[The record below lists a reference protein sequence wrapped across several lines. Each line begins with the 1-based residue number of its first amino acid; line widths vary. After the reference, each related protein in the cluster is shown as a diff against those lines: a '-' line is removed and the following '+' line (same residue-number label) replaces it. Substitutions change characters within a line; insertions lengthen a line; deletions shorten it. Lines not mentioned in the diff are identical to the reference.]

1 MQDVAGHVA
10 QRTRAEIPPA
20 AEIPRGID
28 RVVGTHRRRPDEGV
42 PVERFGHAL
51 VVFGTHQ
58 PLRPDRAVGEG
69 LNLAHLADFAVPYP
83 FADLAHAFGR
93 SALVAHLRGYLVLG
107 GQFGQQTRF
116 VDRVRQRFLAIDVLA
131 GRNGVGR
138 DDRVGVVGRSHHD
151 RIGRFEHLVVH
162 AAVIVVA
169 FGRGVTLED
178 MLRVFPVDVAQADDV
193 LAFKALQYRSAA
205 TADADTQD
213 IEFVAGRGM
222 PEFLTQN
229 RAGYDR
235 QPDCGGSPLFQEA
248 SSRHFFCHR
257 SKIYWVRLTIDCIRQ
272 RVPAPA
278 GETAHF
284 AGRTPCTASA
294 VCEKSP
300 ALRLR
305 ASPPKR
311 SAHFGGRAA
320 VPSASGR
327 SAGSSAPAAGTVYF
341 FS

>member
-10 QRTRAEIPPA
+10 QRTRTEIPPA

-42 PVERFGHAL
+42 PVERLGHAL

-69 LNLAHLADFAVPYP
+69 LDLAHLADFAVPYP

-169 FGRGVTLED
+169 FGRRVTLED

-257 SKIYWVRLTIDCIRQ
+257 SKIYWVRLTIDCTR
-272 RVPAPA
+272 
-278 GETAHF
+278 
-284 AGRTPCTASA
+284 
-294 VCEKSP
+294 
-300 ALRLR
+300 
-305 ASPPKR
+305 
-311 SAHFGGRAA
+311 
-320 VPSASGR
+320 
-327 SAGSSAPAAGTVYF
+327 
-341 FS
+341 

>member
-1 MQDVAGHVA
+1 
-10 QRTRAEIPPA
+10 
-20 AEIPRGID
+20 
-28 RVVGTHRRRPDEGV
+28 
-42 PVERFGHAL
+42 
-51 VVFGTHQ
+51 
-58 PLRPDRAVGEG
+58 
-69 LNLAHLADFAVPYP
+69 
-83 FADLAHAFGR
+83 
-93 SALVAHLRGYLVLG
+93 
-107 GQFGQQTRF
+107 
-116 VDRVRQRFLAIDVLA
+116 
-131 GRNGVGR
+131 
-138 DDRVGVVGRSHHD
+138 
-151 RIGRFEHLVVH
+151 
-162 AAVIVVA
+162 
-169 FGRGVTLED
+169 